1 MMPILVSIVLLFHF
15 SVCMILIDSLF
26 EIKPLEVVSLALTRI
41 HQILTKLFISDL
53 LLMQPFICW
62 QNNRL

>member
-1 MMPILVSIVLLFHF
+1 MMPILVSIVLLFYF

-41 HQILTKLFISDL
+41 HQMLT
-53 LLMQPFICW
+53 Q
-62 QNNRL
+62 